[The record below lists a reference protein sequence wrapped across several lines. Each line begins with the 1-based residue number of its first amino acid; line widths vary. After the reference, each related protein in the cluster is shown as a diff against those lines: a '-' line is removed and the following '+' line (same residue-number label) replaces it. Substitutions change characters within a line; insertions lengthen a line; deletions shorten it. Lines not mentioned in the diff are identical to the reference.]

1 MAIKEYLLHSFR
13 LKILALV
20 IFPSFLFILSAL
32 IVISVLRSRLSDD
45 VQAVLSEHMNNLYSN
60 IITEYS
66 NEITSNASLRIRLI
80 TNELKILATA
90 AQTLIDL
97 GEDAQKAGQLL
108 QKYPYYHNDFVHNP
122 QQNWSNIARGA
133 ANMSLSVWGYQ
144 HDKTGHIGRAT
155 TDLAATGATLKP
167 FMNAMGRSGAQKGWL
182 YLVGP
187 KSDPYMLMYPWAQMP
202 AIFDEKYKGHNDKN
216 WWDFFFPGMV
226 EEWERWLR
234 EHPGESPDNHDLR
247 TITPYYDDAGGT
259 GTMITFFYPLW
270 TPARDANN
278 GAVGIDI
285 GVDALA
291 GIVHSA
297 KIGQSGFAFIMSD
310 GGEVLNLTEEQRA
323 LLGVSN
329 QVARGEGVTRYS
341 TNIFASTI
349 PDIATLKLPPQDEK
363 FRLYTVAGSNAEYY
377 LAVRELN
384 RVYRWNG
391 KSTFPARY
399 FVVVALP
406 RAEVFTIQNAIQ
418 KEIATASASAIGMA
432 TLAALIIGVLAIA
445 LGIHLALRGTK
456 QVHLL
461 MRRMDQLGKGD
472 FHSAV
477 PVIVQ
482 DDLGKLAR
490 VFNSMTTDLASSR
503 AQLQNYATSLEG
515 MVAERTKEL
524 DAANK
529 RLEDLSQKDGLTGLF
544 NRRHF
549 DETLP
554 LMWRV
559 AQREAKTL
567 FLILFDVDYFKQFND
582 MCGHQAGDDCLRRVA
597 SLALGCAHRP
607 QDMVFRYGGEEFVV
621 LLVGGANDARH
632 VSECIRKAVE
642 DEKIPHTGGG
652 GAWLTISLGI
662 ASVRDFANST
672 PAALLAQADAALYRS
687 KRAGRNCTFESL
699 NGELLEVKTE

>member
-45 VQAVLSEHMNNLYSN
+45 VQAVLSDHMNNLYSN

-582 MCGHQAGDDCLRRVA
+582 MHGHQAGDDCLRRVA

-687 KRAGRNCTFESL
+687 KREGRNCTFESL

>member
-108 QKYPYYHNDFVHNP
+108 QKYPYYRNDFVHNP
-122 QQNWSNIARGA
+122 KQNWSNIARGEA
-133 ANMSLSVWGYQ
+133 IMSLSVWSYQ

-226 EEWERWLR
+226 EEWERWLG

-247 TITPYYDDAGGT
+247 TSTPYYDDAGGT

-323 LLGVSN
+323 VLGVSN

-582 MCGHQAGDDCLRRVA
+582 MYGHQAGDDCLRRVA

-632 VSECIRKAVE
+632 VSECIRKGR
-642 DEKIPHTGGG
+642 GG
-652 GAWLTISLGI
+652 
-662 ASVRDFANST
+662 
-672 PAALLAQADAALYRS
+672 
-687 KRAGRNCTFESL
+687 
-699 NGELLEVKTE
+699 

>member
-310 GGEVLNLTEEQRA
+310 GGEVLNLTEEQRV

-632 VSECIRKAVE
+632 VSECIRRGR
-642 DEKIPHTGGG
+642 GG
-652 GAWLTISLGI
+652 
-662 ASVRDFANST
+662 
-672 PAALLAQADAALYRS
+672 
-687 KRAGRNCTFESL
+687 
-699 NGELLEVKTE
+699 

>member
-1 MAIKEYLLHSFR
+1 M
-13 LKILALV
+13 
-20 IFPSFLFILSAL
+20 
-32 IVISVLRSRLSDD
+32 
-45 VQAVLSEHMNNLYSN
+45 
-60 IITEYS
+60 
-66 NEITSNASLRIRLI
+66 
-80 TNELKILATA
+80 
-90 AQTLIDL
+90 
-97 GEDAQKAGQLL
+97 
-108 QKYPYYHNDFVHNP
+108 
-122 QQNWSNIARGA
+122 
-133 ANMSLSVWGYQ
+133 
-144 HDKTGHIGRAT
+144 
-155 TDLAATGATLKP
+155 
-167 FMNAMGRSGAQKGWL
+167 
-182 YLVGP
+182 
-187 KSDPYMLMYPWAQMP
+187 
-202 AIFDEKYKGHNDKN
+202 
-216 WWDFFFPGMV
+216 
-226 EEWERWLR
+226 
-234 EHPGESPDNHDLR
+234 
-247 TITPYYDDAGGT
+247 
-259 GTMITFFYPLW
+259 
-270 TPARDANN
+270 
-278 GAVGIDI
+278 
-285 GVDALA
+285 
-291 GIVHSA
+291 
-297 KIGQSGFAFIMSD
+297 
-310 GGEVLNLTEEQRA
+310 LNLTEEHRA

-582 MCGHQAGDDCLRRVA
+582 MYGHQAGDDCLRRVA

-687 KRAGRNCTFESL
+687 KREGRNCTFESL

>member
-582 MCGHQAGDDCLRRVA
+582 MYGHQAGDDCLRRVA

-642 DEKIPHTGGG
+642 DEKIPHTGAGG
-652 GAWLTISLGI
+652 VWLTISLGI
-662 ASVRDFANST
+662 ASVRDFASST
-672 PAALLAQADAALYRS
+672 PASLLAQADAALYRS
-687 KRAGRNCTFESL
+687 KREGRNCTFESL
-699 NGELLEVKTE
+699 NGELLEVKAE